1 MCRCVERDPR
11 LGTVIAARYRL
22 DQVIGA
28 GTMGVVYEAHD
39 LTTSRQVA
47 LKAVPA
53 DLGDEVAARLVREA
67 KTLQMLEHRNIVA
80 FIDTGELDDGKFL
93 VTELVR
99 GVTLRA
105 LVADGLV
112 EPRRALEIARQV
124 LDAVGHAHRLGVIH
138 RDVSP
143 ENIMLADGGSESGG
157 SELVKMLDFGVA
169 KLASDTAALLS
180 EGKLTKTGFECIGTA
195 RYMAP
200 EVALGRPVDARADLY
215 SIGAILFELLTGKP
229 PFDDADPVALLQH
242 HVKTPVP
249 MLREAADRTFTTTL
263 EYLVAEALA
272 KTADR
277 RFASA
282 ADMSAA
288 VDAAMRSI
296 EVVDAIDA
304 IDAPAPSRDSTLQF
318 APPPRLPSQPAM
330 RPMPPPPEMP
340 VGGPYLVPRSSS
352 TMSWLRGRRNW
363 VIGGASGLLLVI
375 ICIAAAA
382 SGDHAAPIPAAAKV
396 ATAPAAHPAPARSE
410 IARHGLDLIASGNV
424 TGAITHLESAV
435 ATNAKDS
442 DSYLALGHAR
452 IKANRRVDAINAYER
467 ALKLSPVLGTDPQ
480 LATNLAIVLESK
492 DAVAG
497 VLALE
502 LLARLARH
510 DAIAAQASA
519 HKVLDVRRRAIA
531 IAERDGFADKID
543 RVESW
548 SLDLTQLSGC
558 EPRRAT
564 IAKLRTTDH
573 RAIPALR
580 RARSLKCIEPD
591 ATEAIAHLES
601 RP

>member
-1 MCRCVERDPR
+1 METDPR
-11 LGTVIAARYRL
+11 LGTVIAARYRV

-28 GTMGVVYEAHD
+28 GAMGVVYEAHD
-39 LTTSRQVA
+39 LTTSRRVA
-47 LKAVPA
+47 LKIVPTA
-53 DLGDEVAARLVREA
+53 HDEAAARLVREA
-67 KTLQMLEHRNIVA
+67 KTLQMLEHRNVVA
-80 FIDTGELDDGKFL
+80 FIDTGTLDDGKFV

-99 GVTLRA
+99 GVTLRE
-105 LVADGLV
+105 LVNDGLV
-112 EPRRALEIARQV
+112 EPRRALAIVRQI

-138 RDVSP
+138 RDVAP

-157 SELVKMLDFGVA
+157 SELVKVLDFGVA
-169 KLASDTAALLS
+169 KLATDTAALLC

-229 PFDDADPVALLQH
+229 PFDDADPVAILQH
-242 HVKTPVP
+242 HAATPVP
-249 MLREAADRTFTTTL
+249 ALRDVAPDRTFTTAL

-272 KTADR
+272 KTSDR

-288 VDAAMRSI
+288 VDAATRSI
-296 EVVDAIDA
+296 EAIEDFAPPA
-304 IDAPAPSRDSTLQF
+304 IAPKVDSTLPF
-318 APPPRLPSQPAM
+318 APPPRAPSAPTM
-330 RPMPPPPEMP
+330 RPMPPTPHEPLSVIVP
-340 VGGPYLVPRSSS
+340 GPYGVAPLASRS
-352 TMSWLRGRRNW
+352 MSWLRGRRNW

-382 SGDHAAPIPAAAKV
+382 SDDPSPIAAAAKV
-396 ATAPAAHPAPARSE
+396 TTPAAQPAPARSE
-410 IARHGLDLIASGNV
+410 IARHGLDLIASGKV
-424 TGAITHLESAV
+424 ADAITHLESAV
-435 ATNAKDS
+435 TTNAKDA
-442 DSYLALGHAR
+442 DSHLALGHAR
-452 IKANRRVDAINAYER
+452 IKANRRIDAIGAYER
-467 ALKLSPVLGTDPQ
+467 ALKLSPALATDPQ
-480 LATNLAIVLESK
+480 LATNLAILLETK

-502 LLARLARH
+502 VLAKLARH
-510 DAIAAQASA
+510 DAIASQASA
-519 HKVLDVRRRAIA
+519 HKLLDVRHRATA

-543 RVESW
+543 RITSW

-558 EPRRAT
+558 ESRRAA
-564 IAKLRTTDH
+564 IAKLRTTDK

-591 ATEAIAHLES
+591 ATEAIAYLEAK
-601 RP
+601 P